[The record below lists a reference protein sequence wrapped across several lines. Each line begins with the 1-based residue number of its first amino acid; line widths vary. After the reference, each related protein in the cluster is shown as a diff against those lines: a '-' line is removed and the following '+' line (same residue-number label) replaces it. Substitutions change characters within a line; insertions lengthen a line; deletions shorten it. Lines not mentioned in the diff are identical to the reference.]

1 MFETTSDK
9 ENEGAK
15 PEREKLLVIIDGHAI
30 LYRAFHALPPLTT
43 SKGQIVNAVYGF
55 ISMLLRVVE
64 DLRPTHLVVVFDRP
78 APTFRKKM
86 FADYQIQRPEMDKN
100 MVPQI
105 ELVHKV
111 LSEMG
116 VPIYEMDGY
125 EADDLI
131 GTIVQRINNKEQETK
146 KQNVKSIIVTGDR
159 DILQLVDEN
168 TKVYMPQKGLSQANL
183 YGEQEVIEKLGIKPE
198 KIVEYKGLVG
208 DASDNYPGVA
218 GIGPKTAIDL
228 LDKYET
234 VEGIYSHLSEIKSPA
249 VKEKLEKNKD
259 VAFLSKKLATIMTD
273 VPFEFHVENNCIP
286 DFNNAKVRW
295 LFEEMEFKSLIIRLE
310 GNSREQRTNN
320 KEQETVNKKQ
330 KNNDVDQQTLF

>member
-1 MFETTSDK
+1 MFETTSGK
-9 ENEGAK
+9 ENEGVK
-15 PEREKLLVIIDGHAI
+15 QEREKLLVIIDGHAI
-30 LYRAFHALPPLTT
+30 LHRAFHALPPLTN

-55 ISMLLRVVE
+55 ISIFLKVVE
-64 DLRPTHLVVVFDRP
+64 DLRPTHLAVVFDRP

-86 FADYQIQRPEMDKN
+86 FADYQIQRPEMDKD

-111 LSEMG
+111 LSEMEI
-116 VPIYEMDGY
+116 PIYEMDGY

-131 GTIVQRINNKEQETK
+131 GTIVQRIKKEQGTNK
-146 KQNVKSIIVTGDR
+146 HNIKSIIVTGDR

-168 TKVYMPQKGLSQANL
+168 TKVYMPQKGLSQAKL
-183 YGEQEVIEKLGIKPE
+183 YGEQEVIEKLGIKPG
-198 KIVEYKGLVG
+198 KVVEYKGLVG

-218 GIGPKTAIDL
+218 GIGPKTAINL
-228 LDKYET
+228 LEKYGT
-234 VEGIYSHLSEIKSPA
+234 VEGIYSHLGQIKSQA

-273 VPFEFHVENNCIP
+273 VPFEFYVENNCIP

-295 LFEEMEFKSLIIRLE
+295 LFEEMEFKSLMSRLE
-310 GNSREQRTNN
+310 GNGREQIINN
-320 KEQETVNKKQ
+320 KEQGIGNKKQ
-330 KNNDVDQQTLF
+330 KDNDVGQQTLF